1 MSDTPSYY
9 RPVDLT
15 RHHREKLWDYHGRAI
30 YHITLTTADR
40 YPLFGVLFGDTAESA
55 SISLNPFGKEVN
67 RMLHDLPAFFA
78 PKAISLKTLAVM
90 VMPDHLHLVL
100 QVLEPM
106 PKSIGKVIR
115 SFKSA
120 CTSLFKRTYVPVFPA
135 FAPIFEQH
143 PTIWESTSSGY
154 HEHILH
160 CENQL
165 TAMIKYVKDNPR
177 RLWLKLHNPNLFQ
190 MHTQV
195 IFGDWSF
202 RAMGNMHLLDAPI
215 KQVLQCSRGITPEY
229 LQELQD
235 TFLEQAQSGVVTLS
249 AAISPGEKQIAR
261 LIRESHL
268 PLVILLKDGFPPAG
282 SSAERLYK
290 PGGMYFDACAEGYLL
305 LLEPTADIFGC
316 QEVVDAVYRRSPMA
330 TCDSQRYHFLAL
342 NHIASRL
349 ASISE

>member
-1 MSDTPSYY
+1 MPDTPSYY
-9 RPVDLT
+9 HPVDPS
-15 RHHREKLWDYHGRAI
+15 RHHRERLWDYHGRAI

-40 YPLFGVLFGDTAESA
+40 YPLFGKLSGDTAESA
-55 SISLNPFGKEVN
+55 SIALTAFGKEVN

-78 PKAISLKTLAVM
+78 PKGFSIKVLAVM

-106 PKSIGKVIR
+106 PKSIGEVIR

-120 CTSLFKRTYVPVFPA
+120 CTSLLKRTNAPSFPS
-135 FAPIFEQH
+135 FAPIFEQQ
-143 PTIWESTSSGY
+143 PTIWESTTAGY
-154 HEHILH
+154 HERILH

-165 TAMIKYVKDNPR
+165 SAMIKYVKDNPR
-177 RLWLKLHNPNLFQ
+177 RLWLKHHNPSLFQ

-195 IFGDWSF
+195 TFGDWSF
-202 RAMGNMHLLDAPI
+202 RALGNMHLLDKPA
-215 KQVLQCSRGITPEY
+215 KQVLQCSRSISPEH

-235 TFLEQAQSGVVTLS
+235 TLLEQAQSGVVTLS

-261 LIRESHL
+261 LVRESHL

-282 SSAERLYK
+282 STAEQLYK
-290 PGGMYFDACAEGYLL
+290 PGGVYFDACAAGHLL
-305 LLEPTADIFGC
+305 LLEPTADVFSS
-316 QEVVDAVYRRSPMA
+316 QEVADAVYRRSPMA
-330 TCDSQRYHFLAL
+330 TSDSQRYHFLAL

-349 ASISE
+349 ASLPE